1 MQINREHFKISL
13 AAAGTTIDGF
23 AHEYGVSDA
32 YIHMILRG
40 KRASKDQRLEKAMQ
54 RLIDIQFERLRFV
67 KQFKAAA

>member
-1 MQINREHFKISL
+1 
-13 AAAGTTIDGF
+13 
-23 AHEYGVSDA
+23 
-32 YIHMILRG
+32 MILRG